1 MIAITNIAGTRVL
14 RVERQGIS
22 IDVELSPEELKSLSA
37 DIHAELI
44 EMDLQSNP
52 ELLKQWMKHEA

>member
-44 EMDLQSNP
+44 EMDLQANP